1 MRRLIIVFFF
11 GIFSLAAGTACAIE
25 RGALFKATGHGHTM
39 YLFGTMHV
47 GVPGFYPFDP
57 QLLSVLAAASTLAL
71 ELDPEPSPLA
81 AAQAVARHGT
91 LAQGAKAYAQL
102 GGRKL
107 ALLDEL
113 ARQAGMAPSSAR
125 ALKPVLLAVLLSVAE
140 YEKLGYRADLSSDR
154 ELARIARAA
163 GKRIMELESLDGQLK
178 MLDRLSPQNQW
189 RFLEECLDSIVSGR
203 QLAEA
208 RAVVDAW
215 GSADK
220 AGLDAM
226 AARVAAGPGVSGQF
240 ARQVLVE
247 ERNHAMA
254 DKLSRLLAQEDKAVA
269 AVGVLHL
276 LGPRSVPALL
286 EGLGIKV
293 ERIY

>member
-11 GIFSLAAGTACAIE
+11 GIFSLFAGMACATE
-25 RGALFKATGHGHTM
+25 RGALFKASAHGHTM

-47 GVPGFYPFDP
+47 GVPGFYPFEP
-57 QLLSVLAAASTLAL
+57 QLQSVLAAASTLVL

-81 AAQAVARHGT
+81 AARAVARHGA
-91 LAQGAKAYAQL
+91 LPQGANAYARL
-102 GGRKL
+102 GARKL

-113 ARQAGMAPSSAR
+113 ARQAGMAPASAR
-125 ALKPVLLAVLLSVAE
+125 ALKPVLLAVLLSTAE

-178 MLDRLSPQNQW
+178 LLDRLSPQNQW
-189 RFLEECLDSIVSGR
+189 RFLEECLDSIASGS

-208 RAVVDAW
+208 RSVVDAW

-226 AARVAAGPGVSGQF
+226 AARVAAGAGVSGQF
-240 ARQVLVE
+240 ARDVLVG

-254 DKLSRLLAQEDKAVA
+254 AALAGLLAQEDKAVA

-276 LGPRSVPALL
+276 LGPRGVPALL
-286 EGLGIKV
+286 EAVGIKV